1 MELLYYAII
10 SVCLSVGGCS
20 KTEDFDK
27 YIYMNAVPFEQCL
40 TVVEQ
45 MVMEKR
51 KSNPDLLHRPFSTLC
66 VQEGALTDEDKSKY
80 TIWGTTL

>member
-10 SVCLSVGGCS
+10 SVCLSAGGCS
-20 KTEDFDK
+20 KTEDFNR

-40 TVVEQ
+40 AVVEQ
-45 MVMEKR
+45 MVVEKR